1 MEFDS
6 DLQSIQAVR
15 DLVKKA
21 KSAQSTM
28 AAFDQETVDRIVKAI
43 AEAGERHARELAQM
57 AVEET
62 GFGVFEDKVAKNLF
76 ASRNVYRWIKDMKT
90 AGIIAEHPERKVIE
104 IAEPVGVIAGIVPTT
119 NPTSTAIYKSMIGLK
134 SRNAVVFSPHP
145 AAVRCTSRAAEIMER
160 AAVEAGAPEGCIGCL
175 TVTSMKGTEEL
186 MHHRDVALILATG
199 GSAMVRAAY
208 SAGKPAYGV
217 GPGNVPAF
225 IERTAD
231 VPKAV
236 ENILKSKTFDN
247 GTICASEQAVVID
260 RPVKE
265 QVIAE
270 FRRRGAYFLD
280 PSAVKQLE
288 SVMFLPTGGLNP
300 GIVGRPATVI
310 ARMAGLSVPEGTR
323 VLAVELEGVGKAYPL
338 SAEKL
343 SPVLAFYTVDG
354 WEEGCHRCIQ
364 LLQYGGIGHTLVIHS
379 RDESIIREFALKK
392 PVFRILVNTPTSQG
406 AIGLTTGLAPSL
418 TLGCGTWGGNA
429 TSDNVTPLHLIN
441 IKRLAY
447 GLDETPTGGEEI
459 SEADIGRIVAEVLH
473 RLKVG

>member
-119 NPTSTAIYKSMIGLK
+119 NPTSTVIYKSMIGLK

-186 MHHRDVALILATG
+186 MHHRDVALILAT
-199 GSAMVRAAY
+199 
-208 SAGKPAYGV
+208 
-217 GPGNVPAF
+217 
-225 IERTAD
+225 
-231 VPKAV
+231 
-236 ENILKSKTFDN
+236 
-247 GTICASEQAVVID
+247 
-260 RPVKE
+260 
-265 QVIAE
+265 
-270 FRRRGAYFLD
+270 
-280 PSAVKQLE
+280 
-288 SVMFLPTGGLNP
+288 
-300 GIVGRPATVI
+300 
-310 ARMAGLSVPEGTR
+310 
-323 VLAVELEGVGKAYPL
+323 
-338 SAEKL
+338 
-343 SPVLAFYTVDG
+343 
-354 WEEGCHRCIQ
+354 
-364 LLQYGGIGHTLVIHS
+364 
-379 RDESIIREFALKK
+379 
-392 PVFRILVNTPTSQG
+392 
-406 AIGLTTGLAPSL
+406 
-418 TLGCGTWGGNA
+418 
-429 TSDNVTPLHLIN
+429 
-441 IKRLAY
+441 
-447 GLDETPTGGEEI
+447 
-459 SEADIGRIVAEVLH
+459 
-473 RLKVG
+473 